1 MSGVSIEMG
10 TMWRLSEDFN
20 AARRFA
26 RDRFTNFSAHHHHH
40 HHRHYPSIYNGMETK
55 K

>member
-10 TMWRLSEDFN
+10 AMWRLSEDFN

-26 RDRFTNFSAHHHHH
+26 RDRFTIHPAATVAH
-40 HHRHYPSIYNGMETK
+40 HHRHHPMIYNGL
-55 K
+55 